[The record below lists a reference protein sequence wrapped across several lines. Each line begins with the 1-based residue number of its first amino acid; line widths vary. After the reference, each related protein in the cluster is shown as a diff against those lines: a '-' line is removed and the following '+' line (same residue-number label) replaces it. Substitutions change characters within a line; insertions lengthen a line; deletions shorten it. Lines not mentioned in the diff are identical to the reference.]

1 MNLILWIAAGVL
13 AAAFLA
19 AGSMKL
25 VQPKEK
31 RAESGRGWTEGFSP
45 GAVRAIGALEVL
57 AAIGLIVLMLGAA
70 VTHLRRNE
78 THMVLVNVV
87 LIALAASVAWG
98 RFAAE
103 PF

>member
-1 MNLILWIAAGVL
+1 
-13 AAAFLA
+13 
-19 AGSMKL
+19 
-25 VQPKEK
+25 
-31 RAESGRGWTEGFSP
+31 
-45 GAVRAIGALEVL
+45 
-57 AAIGLIVLMLGAA
+57 MLGAA

-78 THMVLVNVV
+78 TQMGLVNVV